1 MFLFSAFE
9 RALLLN
15 KLCQQTEERSSG
27 KKPTHNP
34 NFDPP
39 LKVVH
44 GDCGVSVLKDT
55 QKLSRHGPEKTAL
68 GGSPAARRLYEMT
81 SRGPF

>member
-15 KLCQQTEERSSG
+15 KLCQQTEERSSSE
-27 KKPTHNP
+27 KPTHNP
-34 NFDPP
+34 NFDQA
-39 LKVVH
+39 LKIVH
-44 GDCGVSVLKDT
+44 GDCGVSVLGDT
-55 QKLSRHGPEKTAL
+55 QKLSRRGPENTAL
-68 GGSPAARRLYEMT
+68 GGSPVARRLYDMT